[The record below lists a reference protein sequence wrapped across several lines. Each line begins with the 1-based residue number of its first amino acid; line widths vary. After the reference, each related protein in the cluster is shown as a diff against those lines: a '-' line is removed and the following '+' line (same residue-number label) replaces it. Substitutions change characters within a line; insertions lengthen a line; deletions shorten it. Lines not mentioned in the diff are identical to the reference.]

1 MSGRHHDEDTIGL
14 LYAAV
19 TDDRLSWLDDLLIAA
34 GLRYRCLCA
43 AMAPAEQACPA
54 CGATDD
60 DFFAIYRCSP
70 QASYSLAGNVGGPQI
85 TIGIAANGGG
95 TVVGDAYANNYWI
108 YAVHIDG
115 TMWRSGVDLR
125 SGGIAQ
131 SHLQMAVTL
140 AQWLADQPS
149 TPASWRARFRTW
161 AQHPDMEPAYG

>member
-1 MSGRHHDEDTIGL
+1 MSGRHHDEDIISL

-34 GLRYRCLCA
+34 GLRYRCLCT

-54 CGATDD
+54 CGASDD

-70 QASYSLAGNVGGPQI
+70 EASYCLTGTDGKPQI
-85 TIGIAANGGG
+85 GISIAASGGG
-95 TVVGDAYANNYWI
+95 TVGDAHADNYWI

-131 SHLQMAVTL
+131 THLQMAVTV
-140 AQWLADQPS
+140 AEWLADQSS
-149 TPASWRARFRTW
+149 TLASWRQRFSAW
-161 AQHPDMEPAYG
+161 AADHELEPAHG

>member
-1 MSGRHHDEDTIGL
+1 MSGRHHDEDTISL

-34 GLRYRCLCA
+34 GLRYRCLCS
-43 AMAPAEQACPA
+43 AMAPAEQACPS

-60 DFFAIYRCSP
+60 DFFVIYRCSP
-70 QASYSLAGNVGGPQI
+70 EASYALACIDGEPPI
-85 TIGIAANGGG
+85 TIGIAVHGGG
-95 TVVGDAYANNYWI
+95 TVGDAYASNYWI

-131 SHLQMAVTL
+131 THLQMAVTL
-140 AQWLADQPS
+140 AEWLADQPG
-149 TPASWRARFRTW
+149 TPASWRERFSTW
-161 AQHPDMEPAYG
+161 AQHPNMEPANG